1 MSKKDSDAEH
11 AFSTPWDAQL
21 IPDFPFTYRNAE
33 VMTLVYRTNP
43 EAIAAL
49 LPPPLESTSDLVLI
63 HIYNMHDV
71 EWLGCYGE
79 CNVMVGARIEGKAEG
94 GYSPYLFLDS
104 DAGIAQGREVHGQP
118 KKYARPKVA
127 LRQDLLV
134 GVVERNGIEFIT
146 GTMGYKCK
154 RGSLD
159 ALRSKLNFVVNLNYA
174 KHVLESKMPTPQEPV
189 VFMKNPAAAIGH
201 NENIR
206 IPKVCG
212 DELDFE
218 GESAVVIGKACRD
231 VERKDVNS
239 VIRGYCVANDI
250 SARIWQLQRGGSQWV
265 RGKSFDSFAPLG
277 PFIVTPDEIED
288 PGGLAIC
295 TKVNDQT
302 MQNSN
307 TADMIFD
314 VPALVSFCSQDTML
328 LPGTVIMTGTP
339 EGVGWT
345 RQTRVTLKAGH
356 QISVEI
362 EGLG

>member
-104 DAGIAQGREVHGQP
+104 DAGLAQGREVHGQP

-159 ALRSKLNFVVNLNYA
+159 LLRSKLNFVINLNYKIVPHINGTTA
-174 KHVLESKMPTPQEPV
+174 IRQITSRELANVKVHECWTGPCTVDLRPHALAPAYKLPV
-189 VFMKNPAAAIGH
+189 VEPLDGYYWRADFTLVEGTIVH
-201 NENIR
+201 DFLEI
-206 IPKVCG
+206 
-212 DELDFE
+212 DE
-218 GESAVVIGKACRD
+218 RP
-231 VERKDVNS
+231 
-239 VIRGYCVANDI
+239 
-250 SARIWQLQRGGSQWV
+250 Q
-265 RGKSFDSFAPLG
+265 DSFEPSL
-277 PFIVTPDEIED
+277 
-288 PGGLAIC
+288 
-295 TKVNDQT
+295 
-302 MQNSN
+302 
-307 TADMIFD
+307 
-314 VPALVSFCSQDTML
+314 
-328 LPGTVIMTGTP
+328 
-339 EGVGWT
+339 
-345 RQTRVTLKAGH
+345 
-356 QISVEI
+356 
-362 EGLG
+362 